1 MVDGLLAWQ
10 DLSCQRKSEESVFF
24 SGTCFCYDRWLRPL
38 RKSWNVSWLALQ
50 STVSSINKFSYGGS
64 SLNNVLSNSL
74 TQKKKKKITD
84 FFFFMYW
91 RVWLKENTSSIL
103 KWRNIL
109 LSKTIVAVLTF
120 LTSHCEPSSWTEL
133 KSVFLIFSPL
143 STKLFEIYCT
153 RFFNISSINN
163 LFQYNSLHICF

>member
-1 MVDGLLAWQ
+1 MACLHDKIWAVRAKVKRQYFFLRLVFVTTGGF
-10 DLSCQRKSEESVFF
+10 DLWV
-24 SGTCFCYDRWLRPL
+24 
-38 RKSWNVSWLALQ
+38 KSWNVSWLTLQ
-50 STVSSINKFSYGGS
+50 STVSLINKFSYGGS

-74 TQKKKKKITD
+74 TQKKKKIID

-120 LTSHCEPSSWTEL
+120 LTSHCEPSSWTEM

-143 STKLFEIYCT
+143 STKFFEIHC

-163 LFQYNSLHICF
+163 LCQYNSLHICF

>member
-1 MVDGLLAWQ
+1 MACLHDKIWAVREKVKSQYFFLGLVFVTTDGF
-10 DLSCQRKSEESVFF
+10 DLWV
-24 SGTCFCYDRWLRPL
+24 
-38 RKSWNVSWLALQ
+38 KSWNVSWLALQ

-74 TQKKKKKITD
+74 TKKKKKNYRLL
-84 FFFFMYW
+84 FFMYW

-103 KWRNIL
+103 KWRYIL